1 MDKVVLKEGLD
12 YHDLKGQVEPTL
24 TVDEYKAK
32 MGKDSDV
39 VTLAFT
45 VNSKLAGQDLV
56 AWFEIGYD
64 FVLDASVSDGEIEPG
79 KYLVFVEMDR
89 RLKVP
94 ERIIDLL
101 TDMETLTAIKPEE
114 YKIMV
119 EDNEYTADPD
129 ILKSVIILSPH
140 EYRVKKE
147 KEEELNEYRLRAGLD
162 AKILHDNDG
171 YIKYVKSL
179 AGM

>member
-1 MDKVVLKEGLD
+1 MTKEILNEGLD
-12 YHDLKGQVEPTL
+12 YHDLKGQVEPVV

-94 ERIIDLL
+94 ERIVDLL
-101 TDMETLTAIKPEE
+101 TDMETLTDIKPEQ
-114 YKIMV
+114 YKILV
-119 EDNEYTADPD
+119 DDTEHVADAE
-129 ILKSVIILSPH
+129 ILKNVIILSPH
-140 EYRVKKE
+140 DYRVEKE

-162 AKILHDNDG
+162 AKILHDNDS

-179 AGM
+179 AGI